1 MENKAKYTETL
12 KTKTRTYFLDLKET
26 SNGTAYL
33 SVAESRKNKEGAY
46 ETVRLSVFQEDV
58 PEFAAAMARL
68 VEQFGTQQQPAA
80 PATA

>member
-12 KTKTRTYFLDLKET
+12 KTKNRTYFLDLKE
-26 SNGTAYL
+26 SSQGTAYL
-33 SVAESRKNKEGAY
+33 SIAESRKNKDGAY
-46 ETVRLSVFQEDV
+46 ETIRLSVFQEDI

-68 VEQFGTQQQPAA
+68 VEQFGTQQQATA

>member
-12 KTKTRTYFLDLKET
+12 KTKNRTYFLDLKES

-33 SVAESRKNKEGAY
+33 SVAESRKNKEGAF
-46 ETVRLSVFQEDV
+46 ETVRLSVFQEDI

-68 VEQFGTQQQPAA
+68 VEHFSTQQPSAE

>member
-12 KTKTRTYFLDLKET
+12 KTKTRTYYLDLKE
-26 SNGTAYL
+26 SSKGTAYL
-33 SVAESRKNKEGAY
+33 SVAESRKNKDGAY
-46 ETVRLSVFQEDV
+46 ETVRLAVFQEDI

-68 VEQFGTQQQPAA
+68 VDQFGTQQPSAT